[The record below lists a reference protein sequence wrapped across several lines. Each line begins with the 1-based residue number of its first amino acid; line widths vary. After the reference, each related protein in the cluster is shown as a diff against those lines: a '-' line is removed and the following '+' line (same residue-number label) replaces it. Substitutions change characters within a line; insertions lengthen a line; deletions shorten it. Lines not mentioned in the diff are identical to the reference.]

1 MLFAIV
7 GDRRKQAF
15 FTSAENI
22 KLRKIKQFHF
32 LTMKRPNLS
41 RPLHPLICF
50 YAHKIENYILQITVT
65 FYIDIQKMLVK
76 PEVKELLV
84 IWGKPHKPAA
94 SVAVSRWI
102 KDNYLVHKST

>member
-1 MLFAIV
+1 MFAIV
-7 GDRRKQAF
+7 GDTRKQAF

-22 KLRKIKQFHF
+22 KL
-32 LTMKRPNLS
+32 
-41 RPLHPLICF
+41 
-50 YAHKIENYILQITVT
+50 ENYILQITVT
-65 FYIDIQKMLVK
+65 FYIDTQKMLVK

>member
-1 MLFAIV
+1 MFAIV
-7 GDRRKQAF
+7 GDTRKQAF

-41 RPLHPLICF
+41 RSLHPLICF

-65 FYIDIQKMLVK
+65 FYIDTQKMLVK

-84 IWGKPHKPAA
+84 I
-94 SVAVSRWI
+94 
-102 KDNYLVHKST
+102 

>member
-15 FTSAENI
+15 FTSVENI

-41 RPLHPLICF
+41 RSLHPLTCF
-50 YAHKIENYILQITVT
+50 YAHKTENYILQVTVT
-65 FYIDIQKMLVK
+65 FYIDIQKMLLK

-84 IWGKPHKPAA
+84 I
-94 SVAVSRWI
+94 
-102 KDNYLVHKST
+102 